1 MFDYRDADSSY
12 SDINDFDNTITVL
25 VGSEEKRF
33 ILHQDVVCAKSKFFT
48 AACSRKWREGQ
59 EKLVRLPEIHIPTF
73 KVYCSWV
80 YTGKIADI
88 SYTKESDEDDK
99 IAEKAQLVELYLVA
113 DTLDD
118 VKLRNLAVSTLL
130 KSMEAHRTILNFVSI
145 QRIWQSSLSS
155 SNIRK
160 MVVDVTVSRMADTAY
175 AENLSQYPPEFV
187 QDVAVAAL
195 KIRPTVSWDQA
206 RKRLPQ
212 FLEAEEE
219 EVAVEEQH

>member
-1 MFDYRDADSSY
+1 M
-12 SDINDFDNTITVL
+12 
-25 VGSEEKRF
+25 
-33 ILHQDVVCAKSKFFT
+33 LHQDAICGKSKFFR
-48 AACSRKWREGQ
+48 AACSKKWREGQ
-59 EKLVRLPEIHIPTF
+59 EKLVRLPELHLPTF
-73 KVYCSWV
+73 KIYCSWV

-99 IAEKAQLVELYLVA
+99 VAEKAQLVDLYLVA

-130 KSMEAHRTILNFVSI
+130 KSMEAHQTILSSVSI
-145 QRIWQSSLSS
+145 QRIWQSTLSGS
-155 SNIRK
+155 KIRK
-160 MVVDVTVSRMADTAY
+160 MVVDVTVSRMADTSF

-187 QDVAVAAL
+187 QDVAVAAM
-195 KIRPTVSWDQA
+195 KIRPTVCWNQA

-212 FLEAEEE
+212 FLEAEEQ